1 MSYAFWRLYSLCDS
15 TFWFLVSAIGC
26 YKGVVF
32 SIQYGSLVVSY
43 YKQAMKE
50 TKYKLKLLAAIIYV
64 GTYVYLLYFLL
75 TRIQSTQL

>member
-32 SIQYGSLVVSY
+32 SIQYGSLVVSC

-50 TKYKLKLLAAIIYV
+50 TLKLLAAIIYV

>member
-32 SIQYGSLVVSY
+32 SIQYGSLVVPC

-50 TKYKLKLLAAIIYV
+50 TLKLLAAIIYV